1 VQVGYSEEQIREVP
15 GGCDMGLGCGNPQ
28 AVAGLRPGEIV
39 LDLGSGAGLDSF
51 LAAKQ
56 VGKAGRVIGVDMTP
70 EMIAKAQ
77 DYARAGDYSN
87 VEFRVGEIENLPMP
101 DSSVD
106 VIISNCVIN
115 LSPDKRGAFREA
127 FRVLKSGGRLA
138 ISDVVATAPLPEQI
152 RNDLSLYSSCIAG
165 ALPIPELEAILEE
178 CGFHQIRVRPI
189 DESRRFIA
197 GWVPGRS
204 VEDYVASA
212 VIEAVKPT
220 S

>member
-1 VQVGYSEEQIREVP
+1 
-15 GGCDMGLGCGNPQ
+15 MGLGCGNPQ

-87 VEFRVGEIENLPMP
+87 VEFRVGEIENLPVP

-115 LSPDKRGAFREA
+115 LSADKDAVFHEA
-127 FRVLKSGGRLA
+127 FRVLKPGGRLNVSDIVTNGTLPQKLVEQLSA
-138 ISDVVATAPLPEQI
+138 WAGCVSGALDEELYLGKMRKAGFARIDVVSRKFYGSDMMAQDEDVQKLVKETRLNLA
-152 RNDLSLYSSCIAG
+152 DLENKIASITLK
-165 ALPIPELEAILEE
+165 A
-178 CGFHQIRVRPI
+178 FK
-189 DESRRFIA
+189 D
-197 GWVPGRS
+197 
-204 VEDYVASA
+204 
-212 VIEAVKPT
+212 
-220 S
+220 